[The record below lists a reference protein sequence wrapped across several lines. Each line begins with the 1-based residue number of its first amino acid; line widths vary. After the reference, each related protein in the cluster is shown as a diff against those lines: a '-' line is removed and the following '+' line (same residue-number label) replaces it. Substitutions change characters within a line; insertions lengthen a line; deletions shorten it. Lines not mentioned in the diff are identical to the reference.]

1 MSWSP
6 SSWRDFP
13 IKQVPTYK
21 DKTKLEKIEARLRS
35 LPPLVF
41 ANEIRQLK
49 ASLAKAVSGEAF
61 LLQGGDCAEAF
72 QEFGANMIRDT
83 FKSILQMSAIMTFAG
98 GKPIIKV
105 GRIAGQFAK
114 PRSADTETQG
124 KITLP
129 SYRGDII
136 NDIAFTPEAR
146 EPDPERLLS
155 AYHQATATLNLLRA
169 FAGGGMADLHR
180 IHEWNLEF
188 VRDSQQGARF
198 EQTAH
203 QINQAMR
210 FISACGITHENSP
223 QLSKV
228 SYYTSHESL
237 LLWYEEALTRTD
249 HLTGNIYDCSA
260 HMLWIGDRTR
270 QIDHAHVEFLRG
282 VGNPIGIKCGPT
294 TNSDALLKLLDIL
307 NPEREK
313 GRITLIVRMGCDQV
327 HEVMPTLTRAVKRSD
342 HPVVWSCD
350 PMHGNTLKASSG
362 YKTRPFE
369 RIMAEIQGFFDVHEA
384 EGTIPGGIHLEMTGK
399 NVTECTGG
407 AQEISDAMLA
417 SRYHTHCDPRLNA
430 EQAIELAFQISELL
444 SYKTKAT
451 QSSPDAQK

>member
-21 DKTKLEKIEARLRS
+21 DQTKLAKIEARLRS

-327 HEVMPTLTRAVKRSD
+327 HEAMPTLTRAIKRSD

>member
-13 IKQVPTYK
+13 IKQVPNYK
-21 DKTKLEKIEARLRS
+21 DQTKLAKIEARLRS

-124 KITLP
+124 QITLP

-188 VRDSQQGARF
+188 VCDSQQGARF

-203 QINQAMR
+203 QIDQAMR
-210 FISACGITHENSP
+210 FISACGITRENSP

-313 GRITLIVRMGCDQV
+313 GRITLIVRMGCDKV
-327 HEVMPTLTRAVKRSD
+327 HEAMPTLTRAVKRSD

-444 SYKTKAT
+444 SHKTKAT
-451 QSSPDAQK
+451 QSSPGAQK